1 MTDARLSAEV
11 LRRMEAYAEA
21 AADGQAPR
29 PMDVLDFL
37 AAHHR
42 ETIHFHSDEAAGTV
56 TLLASSGMLVIP
68 RDLWETLVLLF
79 RALRPDVYIEGGG
92 EA

>member
-1 MTDARLSAEV
+1 MTDARLSAET

-21 AADGQAPR
+21 AADSQAPT

-37 AAHHR
+37 SDHHR
-42 ETIHFHSDEAAGTV
+42 ETIHFHADEAADTV
-56 TLLASSGMLVIP
+56 TLLASSGMLIIP

-79 RALRPDVYIEGGG
+79 RAFRPEIYIEG